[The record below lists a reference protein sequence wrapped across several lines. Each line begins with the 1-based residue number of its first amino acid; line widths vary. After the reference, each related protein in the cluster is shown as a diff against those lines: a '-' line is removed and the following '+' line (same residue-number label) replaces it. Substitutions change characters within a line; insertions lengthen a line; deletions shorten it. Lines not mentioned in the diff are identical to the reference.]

1 MTTSSLST
9 LSADAK
15 EFVPSVS
22 IPHLTTIP
30 LYINESTVASVYSPQ
45 SLQQQLIYPLL
56 KGPEIEFHIQ
66 SSQEFHIDSSHTNP
80 PQSSITPNRSQ
91 IVLLPT
97 NRCYPE
103 AQILY
108 PPNDQSSGFY
118 PINYS
123 FSQPKSNRISSHHQQ
138 RGGIN
143 HSNNHRHSNYDQ
155 QESTTLNSRRNFH
168 STNNKRILKRG
179 VAHAIQQRDQS
190 NNENIYH
197 VNNDDTRFKFRSED
211 FPSLPI
217 NLKQESDQ
225 PVVQSLTPTNTK
237 PTPSWN
243 TIVSTPRPRSTSPHS
258 VASSSKLSENQS
270 TNRSRKKTINEE
282 RKSSN
287 NNNNKPSVQSKSKT
301 SNNNSKRNSS
311 TEQQRSKSSTKNNES
326 TKSPN
331 GKPDEFIQTKQQK
344 RAERRRQNKSKEI
357 STPET
362 IPFSLDDE
370 NAFPAL
376 GHEVPIQIAKKSEND
391 SSTKNKPSIPGLIN
405 VSKIKAKQTYQICL
419 TDMFNALN
427 TSTQTKQDNSL
438 NKTAKSSGKT
448 LNSANP
454 LDSNPVPKRG
464 KEREQPKPRKPTK
477 LKRIINKELEENQKQ
492 RQQFH
497 VKSTAIKP
505 TDEQDISCETD
516 TNNVNGI
523 DNFINDQSNDVV
535 FPVNM
540 NEYTSASCTDDSNDE
555 NDDDDDDEILDHEP
569 TSQLQTP
576 YAQQMPQSNIKQQI
590 HDAGFREY
598 CSQLIDRQLD
608 ELCIELLITLKRFQ
622 DRKKQQLQANPERAR
637 RKRRF
642 VHGIREV
649 TKHLRL
655 QRLKC
660 VLIAPDCQSIQS
672 QGGLNDAI
680 EKIINLCKEQN
691 TPYIFTL
698 NRQKLGRCLNKTSRI
713 SSIGIFDYSGADQVY
728 KQIVDITCENQRAYK
743 QIVDNILNH
752 DESIATPSH
761 GLNSREFYK
770 ILHRTFQQQQQ
781 PQLQKHHVVNI
792 IPNESLSKVLPKV
805 PAHYAHSRQTSDTS
819 TIYIDPQLINSII
832 KQHTRAS
839 SGTFDVGKT
848 ATAATTKKH
857 QRTLSDGAT
866 NVVND
871 IAIQTKH
878 HLKTH
883 SRTPSG
889 CSVISQIEQQDYFE
903 QSKNI
908 LMNSTNDICIENE
921 ENRLKS
927 INEDTEENSANIKR
941 KNVEKWIND
950 N

>member
-197 VNNDDTRFKFRSED
+197 
-211 FPSLPI
+211 
-217 NLKQESDQ
+217 
-225 PVVQSLTPTNTK
+225 
-237 PTPSWN
+237 
-243 TIVSTPRPRSTSPHS
+243 
-258 VASSSKLSENQS
+258 
-270 TNRSRKKTINEE
+270 
-282 RKSSN
+282 
-287 NNNNKPSVQSKSKT
+287 PSVQSKSKT